1 MFDMLSMMGKL
12 KDLQAK
18 MKEAQEQLVHL
29 KTTAEAGGGMVKVTV
44 NGQKQLVSIEVDPA
58 LTKPEDQPMINALIL
73 AAANKALADIDEE
86 ARAFMSKQT
95 EGMLPQIPGLDLSKM
110 TGG

>member
-12 KDLQAK
+12 KDFQAK
-18 MKEAQEQLVHL
+18 MKAAQEQLVHL

-44 NGQKQLVSIEVDPA
+44 NGQKQIISIEVDPTM
-58 LTKPEDQPMINALIL
+58 TKPEDQPMVNALIMS
-73 AAANKALADIDEE
+73 AANKALADIDEE
-86 ARAFMSKQT
+86 VRAYMTKQT
-95 EGMLPQIPGLDLSKM
+95 EGILPAIPGLDLSKL